1 MAAET
6 THDPRYPIGK
16 CAIPEVITPEDRRF
30 AIMTLAEAPEQLR
43 EAIRKLSQDQIN
55 TPYREGGWTI
65 RQVVHHVADS
75 HMIAFYRLRKALTE
89 DWPTVEGYNEGAFA
103 TLHDFSA
110 PVEWSL
116 EAVEAVHARW
126 VMLLQSLS
134 EEQWERGF
142 THAERGRM
150 NIEHATLLYAWH
162 SRHHIAHI
170 THLRSRK
177 GW

>member
-16 CAIPEVITPEDRRF
+16 CAIPDIIAVEDRRF

-43 EAIRKLSQDQIN
+43 NAIRKLSQEQIN

-65 RQVVHHVADS
+65 RQVVHHMADS
-75 HMIAFYRLRKALTE
+75 HMTAFFRLRKALTE
-89 DWPTVEGYNEGAFA
+89 DWPAVEGYNEAAFSS
-103 TLHDFSA
+103 LHDASA

-116 EAVEAVHARW
+116 ELVEAVHARW

-142 THAERGRM
+142 VHAERGRQT
-150 NIEHATLLYAWH
+150 IEHATLIYAWH

-170 THLRSRK
+170 THLRAQK